1 MEEHLANAVKVRWVD
16 EEVEALAR
24 AEAVLLR
31 GVNAKRYVNALLA
44 QEFPERSL
52 EAIKGMRRSGRYKVC
67 LERAKA
73 GLGVREVGGAVGGD
87 VPGEAQAAR
96 QAVPAREGALAG
108 EAVVGREPEAEVRG
122 QNGLLP
128 ARRETR
134 RAANERRA
142 LDRGSTSNSEGDH
155 EPELRPQPDLV
166 EPVEMN
172 WMVGIS
178 NWARSVE
185 VGDGETL
192 AAIQARGLRE
202 ALLSADTDRIHMEV
216 TACLA
221 SMHRA
226 LPARRHL
233 ERRPRQPEGRRA
245 LRKRQYARIQKMYKR
260 NRGRAV
266 EECLSGKW
274 GNEAGEGIPAR
285 GHA

>member
-1 MEEHLANAVKVRWVD
+1 MLYVFVQMLNKSIYLSTSIRHL
-16 EEVEALAR
+16 EVEAVAR

-31 GVNAKRYVNALLA
+31 GGARYVNDSLA

-52 EAIKGMRRSGRYKVC
+52 EAIKGMRRSGRYKEC
-67 LERAKA
+67 LERVKA
-73 GLGVREVGGAVGGD
+73 RLGVREVGGAVGGD
-87 VPGEAQAAR
+87 VPGEA
-96 QAVPAREGALAG
+96 REGVLAG
-108 EAVVGREPEAEVRG
+108 EAAVGREPEAEVRG

-142 LDRGSTSNSEGDH
+142 LDRGSVSNSDEDH
-155 EPELRPQPDLV
+155 EPELRPQPGPV
-166 EPVEMN
+166 EQVEMN
-172 WMVGIS
+172 WRVGIS

-185 VGDGETL
+185 VGDEKTL
-192 AAIQARGLRE
+192 ADRQARGLKE
-202 ALLSADTDRIHMEV
+202 AILSEDTDRIHMEV

-233 ERRPRQPEGRRA
+233 DRHPRQPEGRRA
-245 LRKRQYARIQKMYKR
+245 LRRCQYARIQNMYRR
-260 NRGRAV
+260 NRGRAA

-274 GNEAGEGIPAR
+274 RNEAGGRGGNSSPR

>member
-1 MEEHLANAVKVRWVD
+1 M
-16 EEVEALAR
+16 
-24 AEAVLLR
+24 LLR

-52 EAIKGMRRSGRYKVC
+52 EAIKGMRRSGRYKEC
-67 LERAKA
+67 LERGKA

-96 QAVPAREGALAG
+96 QAVPARE

-155 EPELRPQPDLV
+155 EPELRTQPDPV

-192 AAIQARGLRE
+192 AAIPARGLRE

-245 LRKRQYARIQKMYKR
+245 LKAGLEG
-260 NRGRAV
+260 GRLRTA
-266 EECLSGKW
+266 
-274 GNEAGEGIPAR
+274 
-285 GHA
+285 